1 MKGPAI
7 FLAQFMA
14 DEGPFSAFASA
25 CNTMA
30 DLGYIGVQVPSN
42 DPRCM
47 DLKLAAES
55 QDYCDELAGVARE
68 NGVEITELSTHIQ
81 GQLVAVHP
89 AYKELFASFA
99 PPAVGADVAKMSE
112 WGIDQVK
119 MAAKA
124 SQRMGLDRS
133 VSFSGSLLWPYMY
146 PWPQRPEPLVEEGFA
161 ELCRRWQPILDVY
174 EDCGIDICYEIHPS
188 EDLHDGATFERFVDG
203 VGGHQRANI
212 LFDPSHFVLQQLD
225 YVDFI
230 HRYHDRIRM
239 FHVKD
244 AEFRPNG
251 RCGVYG
257 GYLPWAERAGRFRS
271 TGDGQVDFKQIFSA
285 LTQYGYD
292 GWAVVEWECA
302 LKDPMQGARESATF
316 VRDHMITPTA
326 QAFDDFAGTGDLDAR
341 GILGLDRRTG
351 ETPLS

>member
-1 MKGPAI
+1 MRTIKGPGV
-7 FLAQFMA
+7 FLAQFAA
-14 DEGPFSAFASA
+14 DEAPYDSLAGLAGWAAQKGFK
-25 CNTMA
+25 
-30 DLGYIGVQVPSN
+30 GVQIPTW
-42 DPRCM
+42 DTRLIDM
-47 DLKLAAES
+47 AKAAES
-55 QDYCDELAGVARE
+55 DAYCDEIKGLLAD
-68 NGVEITELSTHIQ
+68 NGLQITEFASHIT

-99 PPAVGADVAKMSE
+99 PPEVGADVAKMSA
-112 WGIDQVK
+112 WGTEQVK

-124 SQRMGLDRS
+124 SQKMGFDRS

-161 ELCRRWQPILDVY
+161 ELCRRWKPILDVY
-174 EDCGIDICYEIHPS
+174 EDCGVDVCYEIHPG
-188 EDLHDGATFERFVDG
+188 EDLHDGATFERFLEGVDG
-203 VGGHQRANI
+203 HTRANI

-285 LTQYGYD
+285 LTHYGFD

-302 LKDPMQGARESATF
+302 MKDPMQGARESAAF
-316 VRDHMITPTA
+316 VRDHLIKKTA
-326 QAFDDFAGTGDLDAR
+326 KAFDDFAGTGSLDTR
-341 GILGLDRRTG
+341 GILGLD
-351 ETPLS
+351 